1 MKVSGFAIARNVL
14 QADYPIRE
22 SLLSIAPLCDE
33 IVVAVGNSDDGT
45 REFIQNLPI
54 DQLKIIDTIWN
65 DELRNGGLV
74 LSDETNKALNA
85 VSEDS
90 DWCFYIQAD
99 ECIHENDIPIISDAM
114 KRYCEDPKVQG
125 LLFNYNHF
133 YGSYDY
139 LGDSRK
145 WYRNEIRIV
154 KNTRNIKSWKD
165 AQGFR
170 TLQNKKLQVKKVN
183 ASIYHY
189 GWVKSPEFQ
198 QVKQK
203 QFHRL
208 WHDDEKLKN
217 YVSDGAEFD
226 YSSIDSL
233 RVFTGN
239 HPSLML
245 NRINSANWKFS
256 HDISKKNFSPK
267 GWFLYYFEKYFGIRL
282 GEYKNYKIIR

>member
-33 IVVAVGNSDDGT
+33 IVVAVGKSDDGT

-65 DELRNGGLV
+65 DDLRNGGLV

-170 TLQNKKLQVKKVN
+170 TLQNKKLQVKKAN

>member
-54 DQLKIIDTIWN
+54 DHLKIIDTIWN
-65 DELRNGGLV
+65 DDLRNGGLV

-170 TLQNKKLQVKKVN
+170 TLQNKKLQVKKAN

-267 GWFLYYFEKYFGIRL
+267 GWFLLFLKSILVFD
-282 GEYKNYKIIR
+282 

>member
-170 TLQNKKLQVKKVN
+170 TLQNKKLQVKKAN

>member
-33 IVVAVGNSDDGT
+33 IVVAVGKSDDGT

-65 DELRNGGLV
+65 DDLRNGGLV

-99 ECIHENDIPIISDAM
+99 ECIHENDIPIISDVM
-114 KRYCEDPKVQG
+114 KLYCEDPKVQG

-170 TLQNKKLQVKKVN
+170 TLQNKKLQVKKAN

>member
-1 MKVSGFAIARNVL
+1 MKVSGFAIARNVI

-33 IVVAVGNSDDGT
+33 IVVAVGKSEDGT
-45 REFIQNLPI
+45 RELIQNLPI
-54 DQLKIIDTIWN
+54 NNLKIIDTVW
-65 DELRNGGLV
+65 DDDLRTGGLV
-74 LSDETNKALNA
+74 LSEETNKALNA
-85 VSEDS
+85 VSDNS

-99 ECIHENDIPIISDAM
+99 ECIHEEDLSSIKDAM
-114 KRYCEDPKVQG
+114 QRYCEDPKVEG

-145 WYRNEIRIV
+145 WYKNEIRII
-154 KNTRNIKSWKD
+154 KNTRNVKSWKD

-170 TLQNKKLQVKKVN
+170 TLNNEKLKVKKIN
-183 ASIYHY
+183 AAIYHY

-208 WHDDEKLKN
+208 WHDDQKLSN
-217 YVSDGAEFD
+217 YVSDGSEFD

-233 RVFTGN
+233 QLFKGT
-239 HPSLML
+239 HPTLMMD
-245 NRINSANWKFS
+245 RIKSANWKFS
-256 HDISKKNFSPK
+256 HDISKKNFSLK

-282 GEYKNYKIIR
+282 GEYKNYRII

>member
-33 IVVAVGNSDDGT
+33 IVVAVGKSDDGT

-65 DELRNGGLV
+65 DDLRNGGLV

-99 ECIHENDIPIISDAM
+99 ECIHENDIPIISDVM
-114 KRYCEDPKVQG
+114 KLYCEDPKVQG

-208 WHDDEKLKN
+208 WHDNEKLKN

>member
-1 MKVSGFAIARNVL
+1 MKVSGFAIARNVI
-14 QADYPIRE
+14 QADYPIGE

-33 IVVAVGNSDDGT
+33 IVVAVGKSEDGT
-45 REFIQNLPI
+45 RELIQSLPI
-54 DQLKIIDTIWN
+54 DNLRIIDTVWDDN
-65 DELRNGGLV
+65 LRRGGLV
-74 LSDETNKALNA
+74 LSEETNKALNA
-85 VSEDS
+85 VSENS

-99 ECIHENDIPIISDAM
+99 ECIHEKDLPLIENAM
-114 KRYCEDPKVQG
+114 KIYCEDSSVEG
-125 LLFNYNHF
+125 LLFDYNHF

-139 LGDSRK
+139 VGDSRK
-145 WYRNEIRIV
+145 WYRNEIRII
-154 KNTRNIKSWKD
+154 KNTGNVKSWKD

-170 TLQNKKLQVKKVN
+170 TLSNEKLKVKKIN

-208 WHDDEKLKN
+208 WHDDQKLSN

-233 RVFTGN
+233 QLFKGT
-239 HPSLML
+239 HPKLMM
-245 NRINSANWKFS
+245 NRINAANWKFS
-256 HDISKKNFSPK
+256 FDISKKNFTLK

-282 GEYKNYKIIR
+282 GEYKNYKIV

>member
-1 MKVSGFAIARNVL
+1 MKVSGFAIARNVI
-14 QADYPIRE
+14 QADYPIKE

-33 IVVAVGNSDDGT
+33 IIVAVGKSEDDT
-45 REFIQNLPI
+45 RDLIESLPI
-54 DQLKIIDTIWN
+54 ENLKIVDTVWDDN
-65 DELRNGGLV
+65 LRVGGLV
-74 LSDETNKALNA
+74 LSDETNKALAA
-85 VSEDS
+85 VSKES

-99 ECIHENDIPIISDAM
+99 ECIHEKDVAIIKDSMQVNLTNSNVD
-114 KRYCEDPKVQG
+114 G

-154 KNTRNIKSWKD
+154 RNNGNIKSWKD

-170 TLQNKKLQVKKVN
+170 TLQNEKLKVKKIE

-208 WHDDEKLKN
+208 WHEDEKLSN
-217 YVSDGAEFD
+217 YVTEGAEFD

-233 RVFTGN
+233 QIFNGT
-239 HPSLML
+239 HPKLML
-245 NRINSANWKFS
+245 DRISNVNWKFTF
-256 HDISKKNFSPK
+256 DISKKKFTLK
-267 GWFLYYFEKYFGIRL
+267 GWFLYYFEKYFSIRI
-282 GEYKNYKIIR
+282 GEYKNYKII

>member
-33 IVVAVGNSDDGT
+33 IVVAVGKSDDGT

-65 DELRNGGLV
+65 DDLRNGGLV

-125 LLFNYNHF
+125 LLFNYKHF

-170 TLQNKKLQVKKVN
+170 TLQNKKLQVKKAN

>member
-33 IVVAVGNSDDGT
+33 IVVAVGKSDDGT
-45 REFIQNLPI
+45 KEFIQNLPI

-65 DELRNGGLV
+65 DDLRNGGLV
-74 LSDETNKALNA
+74 LSEETNKALNA

-170 TLQNKKLQVKKVN
+170 TLQNKKLQVKKAN

>member
-33 IVVAVGNSDDGT
+33 IVVAVGKSDDGT

-65 DELRNGGLV
+65 DDLRNGGLV

-99 ECIHENDIPIISDAM
+99 ECIHENDIPIISDVM
-114 KRYCEDPKVQG
+114 KLYCEDPKVQG

>member
-1 MKVSGFAIARNVL
+1 
-14 QADYPIRE
+14 
-22 SLLSIAPLCDE
+22 
-33 IVVAVGNSDDGT
+33 
-45 REFIQNLPI
+45 
-54 DQLKIIDTIWN
+54 
-65 DELRNGGLV
+65 
-74 LSDETNKALNA
+74 
-85 VSEDS
+85 
-90 DWCFYIQAD
+90 
-99 ECIHENDIPIISDAM
+99 
-114 KRYCEDPKVQG
+114 
-125 LLFNYNHF
+125 
-133 YGSYDY
+133 
-139 LGDSRK
+139 
-145 WYRNEIRIV
+145 
-154 KNTRNIKSWKD
+154 
-165 AQGFR
+165 
-170 TLQNKKLQVKKVN
+170 
-183 ASIYHY
+183 
-189 GWVKSPEFQ
+189 VKSPEFQ

>member
-33 IVVAVGNSDDGT
+33 IVVAVGKSDDGT
-45 REFIQNLPI
+45 REFIQNLSI

-65 DELRNGGLV
+65 DDLRNGGLV

-170 TLQNKKLQVKKVN
+170 TLQNKKLQVKKAN

>member
-33 IVVAVGNSDDGT
+33 IVVAVGKSDDGT

-65 DELRNGGLV
+65 DDLRNGGLV

-170 TLQNKKLQVKKVN
+170 TLQNKKLQVKKAN

-233 RVFTGN
+233 RVFSGN

-267 GWFLYYFEKYFGIRL
+267 GWFLYYFENL
-282 GEYKNYKIIR
+282 QQA